1 MKTLRR
7 LSFKEVMQLIRWPNL
22 LILGFVQWMSI
33 VFLCHLPGNRLQ
45 TVSEPYWWLLTFCT
59 VLVAAAGYAIN
70 DYYDTKID
78 LINKPRRVLV
88 GFKLRRRQAI
98 FWHLL
103 LTSTA
108 LVAGWWLGLKIWLV
122 LVASS
127 FFLWIYSAF
136 LKRLPFVGNL
146 LVALLTGLAVGL
158 PALAA
163 PVMWRQ
169 AAVFAVYAFFVSLV
183 REIIKDLE
191 DLRGDEAFG
200 CKTLPIVW
208 GIRRTKRFIYFLTA
222 LFIASLFS
230 MSVFLGSKVGLF
242 YFLLMP
248 PLAFIIYKLVY
259 ADTSKAFGQLSLWCK
274 WLMVAGTLSMALV

>member
-1 MKTLRR
+1 MRTLRY
-7 LSFKEVMQLIRWPNL
+7 LSFKEVMQLVRWPNL

-33 VFLCHLPGNRLQ
+33 IFLCHLPGNRLA
-45 TVSEPYWWLLTFCT
+45 TVSEPKWWLLTFST
-59 VLVAAAGYAIN
+59 VMIAAAGYAIN

-78 LINKPRRVLV
+78 LINKPKRVLV
-88 GFKLRRRQAI
+88 GVRLRRRQAI

-103 LTSTA
+103 LTAMA
-108 LVAGWWLGLKIWLV
+108 LITGWWLGPKIWLIQ
-122 LVASS
+122 VAAAAL
-127 FFLWIYSAF
+127 LWIYSAF
-136 LKRLPFVGNL
+136 LKRLPFIGNL

-158 PALAA
+158 PAIEA
-163 PVMWRQ
+163 PVMWQQ
-169 AAVFAVYAFFVSLV
+169 AAVFALYAFFVSLV

-191 DLRGDEAFG
+191 DLRGDQAFG

-208 GIRRTKRFIYFLTA
+208 GIRRTKGFIYLLTA

-230 MSVFLGSKVGLF
+230 MSVFLGSRVGLF

-259 ADTSKAFGQLSLWCK
+259 ADTAKNFGRLSLWCK
-274 WLMVAGTLSMALV
+274 WLMLAGTLSMALV